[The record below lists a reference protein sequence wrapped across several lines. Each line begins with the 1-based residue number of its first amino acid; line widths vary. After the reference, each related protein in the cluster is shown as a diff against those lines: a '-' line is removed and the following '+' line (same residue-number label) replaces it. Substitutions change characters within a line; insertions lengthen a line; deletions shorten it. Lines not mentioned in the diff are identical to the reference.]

1 MEVNSLWEAEGLGT
15 WMLQTAISFFPTTLP
30 GLAVVPG
37 TQRSVSKDLFNKWT
51 DMARCFL

>member
-15 WMLQTAISFFPTTLP
+15 WMLQTAISFFPTSLP

-37 TQRSVSKDLFNKWT
+37 T
-51 DMARCFL
+51 